1 MLQNSCL
8 RFAERSAYSSMGAQI
23 SYAELELE
31 RESRAFSELEY
42 WLLDSGAVAIVV
54 LENFA

>member
-1 MLQNSCL
+1 
-8 RFAERSAYSSMGAQI
+8 MGAQI
-23 SYAELELE
+23 SYAELE

-42 WLLDSGAVAIVV
+42 QLLDSGAVASVV

>member
-1 MLQNSCL
+1 
-8 RFAERSAYSSMGAQI
+8 MGAQI

-42 WLLDSGAVAIVV
+42 QLLDSGAVAIVV